1 MTTIRCRRSRR
12 FALVAGAALLLLLLS
27 AGQIAAVLHDAD
39 HPFHVH
45 QSLCDVFLGAQLQAP
60 GVAALPTVALPVV
73 AQATREEFSRPVFA
87 RRLHTPQ
94 QPRAPPALPTI

>member
-1 MTTIRCRRSRR
+1 MTAAPRHRTRRS
-12 FALVAGAALLLLLLS
+12 ALVAGAALLLLLS

>member
-1 MTTIRCRRSRR
+1 MTAAPRRRSRR
-12 FALVAGAALLLLLLS
+12 FALVAGAALLLLLS